1 MSDALS
7 SERNSAVDG
16 SLLRVVIGV
25 RELALSRLVNATA
38 RGDQPHDLAEAW
50 QIAQARFQE
59 LIRALSDNDLVDS
72 LEDQYI
78 VLGLVGPEIRYRA
91 EVFDGLLQAGL
102 RGSELRNESSD
113 AVTVALRSGISILR
127 TISQLPEFGNCAEA
141 LAGFCEGLVAGTMLR
156 EKVLNLS
163 PTLDYD

>member
-7 SERNSAVDG
+7 PEKNSAVEG
-16 SLLRVVIGV
+16 TLLRVVIGV
-25 RELALSRLVNATA
+25 RELAHSRLVSATA

-72 LEDQYI
+72 LEDQCI

-91 EVFDGLLQAGL
+91 DIFDGLLHEGL
-102 RGSELRNESSD
+102 RGSGLRNESSD
-113 AVTVALRSGISILR
+113 AVTVALQSGISILR

-141 LAGFCEGLVAGTMLR
+141 IAGFCEGLVAGTMLR
-156 EKVLNLS
+156 ETILNKL